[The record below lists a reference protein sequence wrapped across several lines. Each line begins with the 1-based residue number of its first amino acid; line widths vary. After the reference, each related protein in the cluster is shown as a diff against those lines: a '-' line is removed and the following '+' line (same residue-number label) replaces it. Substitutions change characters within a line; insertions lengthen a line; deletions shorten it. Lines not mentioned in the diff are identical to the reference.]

1 MMNESYR
8 YYHRV
13 SRAPY
18 LSNDRMSVYS
28 VASKSECWFRIK
40 LLASFEP
47 GTHPII
53 QPLCSATFISHISRE
68 KGQGGRNNHYEMQ
81 LQVAQGSEHPRCA
94 LHRAKFSL
102 ATVSG
107 CSYILH

>member
-1 MMNESYR
+1 MNESYR
-8 YYHRV
+8 YYHCV

-53 QPLCSATFISHISRE
+53 QPLCSATLSPIFQE
-68 KGQGGRNNHYEMQ
+68 KKAKEEEITIMKCNYKLLRGPNTHVAHYIGPNF
-81 LQVAQGSEHPRCA
+81 L
-94 LHRAKFSL
+94 
-102 ATVSG
+102 
-107 CSYILH
+107 